1 MTNDKF
7 DADLKSHRR
16 FGLLAFMLLFGFG
29 GIWATSAPIDGAA
42 IATGIVTVKSY
53 SKVVQH
59 LEGGIIKDIFVENG
73 AMVEANQPILEIDN
87 TQSLTELEAQNQRL
101 LSLRTWETRLEA
113 ERDGRDTL
121 VYPSSFDLLGER
133 AREDMDGQIQIF
145 NARRSARAG
154 SIEILEQRIEQLQS
168 QIRGYR
174 GLQASKEKLTASY
187 NEELVDIG
195 ELLSQGF
202 SDKNRLRELE
212 RNVSVLEGEIAE
224 LTATIGSTEVA
235 IGEARLQILQ
245 EEKEFQ
251 NDVVSE
257 LRDVQTEINVG
268 VEVATALE
276 DVVSRTI
283 VRAPDSGIVNGLQ
296 FHTIAG
302 VIAPGMKILDIDS
315 EDQMNLYFQTKKRKI
330 LPRSQNQKNYFQLLN
345 SKDIVFAY
353 GPAGTGK
360 TFLAVAK
367 AVASLQQGLV
377 KKIILSRP
385 AVEAGEKL
393 GFLPGDLKEK
403 VDPFLRPIYDAL
415 YEMMPY
421 DQVEKKLANNTI
433 EIAPIAFMRGRT
445 LEDCYIIL
453 DEAQN
458 TTKIQM
464 KMFLTRL
471 GKNSKMVV
479 VGDNTQ
485 IDLISKNE
493 SGLIEASIKLKN
505 IDDIGFIELDQR
517 DVIRHE
523 VVRKIINVYEDKNSN

>member
-1 MTNDKF
+1 LSNLNYSLDIELNDNNYLPNLFGVNDKNIHI
-7 DADLKSHRR
+7 LEKINNVQIKYRGNKIKIIGTKSSIQDTKEEI
-16 FGLLAFMLLFGFG
+16 LLLFEQAKKGLD
-29 GIWATSAPIDGAA
+29 IDEDK
-42 IATGIVTVKSY
+42 IMETRSMK
-53 SKVVQH
+53 
-59 LEGGIIKDIFVENG
+59 
-73 AMVEANQPILEIDN
+73 ILEID
-87 TQSLTELEAQNQRL
+87 
-101 LSLRTWETRLEA
+101 
-113 ERDGRDTL
+113 
-121 VYPSSFDLLGER
+121 P
-133 AREDMDGQIQIF
+133 
-145 NARRSARAG
+145 
-154 SIEILEQRIEQLQS
+154 
-168 QIRGYR
+168 
-174 GLQASKEKLTASY
+174 
-187 NEELVDIG
+187 
-195 ELLSQGF
+195 
-202 SDKNRLRELE
+202 
-212 RNVSVLEGEIAE
+212 
-224 LTATIGSTEVA
+224 
-235 IGEARLQILQ
+235 
-245 EEKEFQ
+245 
-251 NDVVSE
+251 
-257 LRDVQTEINVG
+257 
-268 VEVATALE
+268 
-276 DVVSRTI
+276 
-283 VRAPDSGIVNGLQ
+283 
-296 FHTIAG
+296 
-302 VIAPGMKILDIDS
+302 
-315 EDQMNLYFQTKKRKI
+315 EDQMNLFFQTKKRKI
-330 LPRSQNQKNYFQLLN
+330 LPRSQNQKKYFQLLN

-421 DQVEKKLANNTI
+421 DQVEKKLANNII

-493 SGLIEASIKLKN
+493 SGLIDASIKLKN

-523 VVRKIINVYEDKNSN
+523 VVRKIINAYENKNSN

>member
-1 MTNDKF
+1 MSNINYSLDIELNDNNYLPNLFGVNDKNIQI
-7 DADLKSHRR
+7 LEKINNVQIKYRGNKIKIIGTKSSIKDTKEEI
-16 FGLLAFMLLFGFG
+16 LLLFEQAKKGLN
-29 GIWATSAPIDGAA
+29 IDEDK
-42 IATGIVTVKSY
+42 I
-53 SKVVQH
+53 
-59 LEGGIIKDIFVENG
+59 
-73 AMVEANQPILEIDN
+73 M
-87 TQSLTELEAQNQRL
+87 
-101 LSLRTWETRLEA
+101 ETR
-113 ERDGRDTL
+113 
-121 VYPSSFDLLGER
+121 S
-133 AREDMDGQIQIF
+133 
-145 NARRSARAG
+145 
-154 SIEILEQRIEQLQS
+154 
-168 QIRGYR
+168 
-174 GLQASKEKLTASY
+174 
-187 NEELVDIG
+187 
-195 ELLSQGF
+195 
-202 SDKNRLRELE
+202 
-212 RNVSVLEGEIAE
+212 
-224 LTATIGSTEVA
+224 
-235 IGEARLQILQ
+235 
-245 EEKEFQ
+245 
-251 NDVVSE
+251 
-257 LRDVQTEINVG
+257 
-268 VEVATALE
+268 
-276 DVVSRTI
+276 
-283 VRAPDSGIVNGLQ
+283 
-296 FHTIAG
+296 
-302 VIAPGMKILDIDS
+302 MKILELDP
-315 EDQMNLYFQTKKRKI
+315 EDQVNLFFQTKKRKI

-493 SGLIEASIKLKN
+493 SGLIDASIKLKN
-505 IDDIGFIELDQR
+505 IDDIGLIELDQR

-523 VVRKIINVYEDKNSN
+523 VVRKIINAYENKNSN